1 MRRVPYLEPFVPG
14 AMAPAAAAAAASSH
28 SSSCSSSSTHL
39 SQVWAWSLSF
49 LVSGHAPT
57 CRHDGSPW
65 TQQDLRVRIRDEL
78 LPRAAF
84 LMVRGDWEWL
94 CQCFRFRHFRVAPAA
109 AAGVPAGVPASSCC
123 CCCWRHFQSESFC
136 WLCDATHT
144 GPLTYYNVMPDAAH
158 RATQLTHTRS

>member
-1 MRRVPYLEPFVPG
+1 MP
-14 AMAPAAAAAAASSH
+14 
-28 SSSCSSSSTHL
+28 
-39 SQVWAWSLSF
+39 
-49 LVSGHAPT
+49 PT

-109 AAGVPAGVPASSCC
+109 AGVPAGACFFLLLLLLEALPVGVILLA
-123 CCCWRHFQSESFC
+123 
-136 WLCDATHT
+136 
-144 GPLTYYNVMPDAAH
+144 V
-158 RATQLTHTRS
+158 